1 MSIKPRH
8 VFLGAAVFFFS
19 CQKEISPPPETTE
32 IPELTAASKAR
43 VDVLRDVSTILEKV
57 YTDPLALYEV
67 NAAILS
73 EYYADETVL
82 LRDLLYPESSP
93 VYQSPAFLAR
103 KPRIG
108 AFRAAFTT
116 TFRSGNYPA
125 LEKALGKAASQFK
138 DNGLTAPSPVVPDT
152 AMEIFSNSTGAAIY
166 FPYSENFAGTFTPTW
181 FDMINDPQW
190 GPLATIVTAD
200 READTGPGKEAF
212 RLYTNG
218 IGEIRY
224 RNVTVSDN
232 YAEAKM
238 THIVGI
244 GAEPNMPQQPPPPV
258 PPPGVNRVFVGET
271 RLKFKQWDSF
281 ISLSGNGG
289 GSEIR
294 ICRVSGYLQPV
305 NGQVTSFQDV
315 IDIKFKRKDI
325 RKEKWKRIYGVWDD
339 DWVVGDTEQVF
350 AVYEEDNG
358 ATITFS
364 GSLNTTLKLDSLI
377 NVSGTI
383 GFSVTRPS
391 KDAIIRQL
399 KISRNAYFIGA
410 YQDQG
415 HGFSSDK
422 TFLLPPAIHGWPIY
436 DGGANFSWTWPYNV
450 Y

>member
-1 MSIKPRH
+1 
-8 VFLGAAVFFFS
+8 
-19 CQKEISPPPETTE
+19 
-32 IPELTAASKAR
+32 

-181 FDMINDPQW
+181 FDNINHPDW

-200 READTGPGKEAF
+200 REANSGPGREAF
-212 RLYTNG
+212 RVFLSVG
-218 IGEIRY
+218 SEIRY
-224 RNVTVSDN
+224 RNVTVNDN
-232 YAEAKM
+232 YAEVKM

-258 PPPGVNRVFVGET
+258 PPPGVNRVFIGE
-271 RLKFKQWDSF
+271 LKCNNNYDKL
-281 ISLSGNGG
+281 ISSNGRGG
-289 GSEIR
+289 GNDVVIMR
-294 ICRVSGYLQPV
+294 ISGYLQPV
-305 NGQVTSFQDV
+305 NSQVTNYAGDLIRMRFKRRDPGKKVYRRSFQ
-315 IDIKFKRKDI
+315 
-325 RKEKWKRIYGVWDD
+325 VWDT
-339 DWVVGDTEQVF
+339 DWIEGNQEQVF
-350 AVYEEDNG
+350 VVYEDDEN
-358 ATITFS
+358 ITKTVT
-364 GSLNTTLKLDSLI
+364 GSLTTRLNAGSLGY
-377 NVSGTI
+377 VSGTT
-383 GFSVTRPS
+383 GYSVTIPNA
-391 KDAIIRQL
+391 DVIMRQM
-399 KISRNAYFIGA
+399 KISRNAYFA
-410 YQDQG
+410 TAWFDQG
-415 HGFSSDK
+415 WGFRPDL
-422 TFLLPPAIHGWPIY
+422 TFIPPPAIHGWAIY
-436 DGGANFSWTWPYNV
+436 EGGTAGDISWTWPYKI